1 MKNMRPICYVF
12 LILTG
17 LLFLQPTA
25 SAASSLSSLDAG
37 SGNNGAES
45 LLIHTDRDLY
55 IAGENLYFQ
64 LYLVPSQQYQ
74 APSRIAYIS
83 LQSITNENIETF
95 IVRFSDHIAYGSI
108 YLHDTLRTGNYRLL
122 CFTNRMRGYE
132 ENNYITKPV
141 FIVNRFDETLEK
153 ISTARQ
159 DEDDQMQEKF
169 QAKRDHGSQNNKV
182 KIGTNRTTFGRRNQV
197 DLSIEPQDF
206 ADSIAYLSVSVAQ
219 DKSYVFPDHAF
230 SGRQVLNRQPGS
242 IHESKS
248 RPGEVFAETRD
259 LILEGMVRDKNTGIG
274 LEGLR
279 VLLSTPDSLLNLQYA
294 QTLDGGNFYFAIN
307 DFYLN
312 KPLYLTLDTSTLD
325 SPAQI
330 EVADRF
336 ATKGPEKHEQP
347 VFSAGHDEFI
357 AASQEYVSIQKV
369 YEINYQSKHS
379 DLIKNKGFRPL
390 VYAEPNYTVYPEMY
404 EPLRD
409 FREISRELIGQLR
422 TRLSRGT
429 YNTRM
434 LNYRTAYQFF
444 EDAPA
449 IFLDAIPIRDIDQIM
464 HLGTEQVKSIEVHN
478 YKWAYGEMR
487 FAGIMA
493 VFSRNEA
500 WRSLALPESSK
511 VMEGLSFLEPSLYY
525 DPDYSQATNA
535 QATIPDLRQLLAW
548 RPGIRLTPGE
558 NLLIRFHTG
567 DIKGKY
573 LIRLVG
579 VTAGGEMFSTVSEIT
594 VE

>member
-17 LLFLQPTA
+17 LLFLRPTA
-25 SAASSLSSLDAG
+25 SAASPLSSLDAG

-64 LYLVPSQQYQ
+64 LYMVPSQQYQ

-159 DEDDQMQEKF
+159 DIDDQMQEEF

-182 KIGTNRTTFGRRNQV
+182 KIGTNRTTFDRRDQV

-230 SGRQVLNRQPGS
+230 SGIQVLNRQPGG

-259 LILEGMVRDKNTGIG
+259 LILEGMVCDKNTGIG

-336 ATKGPEKHEQP
+336 ANKGSEKLEQAL
-347 VFSAGHDEFI
+347 FLSGHAEFI

-369 YEINYQSKHS
+369 YDINHKMHRS
-379 DLIKNKGFRPL
+379 DFIENDGFRPL
-390 VYAEPNYTVYPEMY
+390 VYAEPNYTVYPEMF

-409 FREISRELIGQLR
+409 FREISRELLGQLR
-422 TRLSRGT
+422 TRISRGT
-429 YNTRM
+429 YTARM

-444 EDAPA
+444 EDAPT
-449 IFLDAIPIRDIDQIM
+449 IFLDAIPVAGISEIQ
-464 HLGTEQVKSIEVHN
+464 HLGSEQVKRIEVQN
-478 YKWAYGEMR
+478 YNWAYGDMR

-493 VFSRNEA
+493 VFSRRQA
-500 WRSLALPESSK
+500 WRTLELPASTK
-511 VMEGLSFLEPSLYY
+511 VLEGIHFLQPSFYF
-525 DPDYSQATNA
+525 DPDHSKSINA
-535 QATIPDLRQLLAW
+535 QTANPDLRQLLAW
-548 RPGIRLTPGE
+548 RPNIRLAPGE
-558 NLLIRFHTG
+558 NLVLRFHTS
-567 DIKGKY
+567 DIKGNF

-579 VTAGGEMFSTVSEIT
+579 VTASGEIFSTVSEIT
-594 VE
+594 VK